1 MKHAII
7 LTPQRRKK
15 QTMEQNK
22 KERLKKIVSLAGTAL
37 MIVSLGFIGR
47 RLFGYLTA
55 EDFDRSFLSS
65 STVIMGLLGVAL
77 VEGLGIFLAGIN
89 FRSLIRNVSG
99 ISTEPTLSAT
109 VYTSANLYKY
119 IPGGVLYVAG
129 RNRLAVETEGLGHGK
144 VAFATVVEG
153 ALVAVAAILVAVLNA
168 YDHTVSYL
176 RYVDVLPIIG
186 IIVAI
191 IVLALIPIIYIFR
204 QKIST
209 GWKYLTSNMEELTF
223 LVVFK
228 RFGFALL
235 LMALWG
241 GSFAATLALLGQS
254 MNLGLV
260 STIVGLFILSW
271 VAGFL
276 TPGAPSGLGI
286 REAVML
292 MFMGGVVDGGLLII
306 AMIIH
311 RVLTVM
317 GDLIAYGIAIVYR
330 RLAFKTEPI

>member
-1 MKHAII
+1 
-7 LTPQRRKK
+7 
-15 QTMEQNK
+15 MEQSK
-22 KERLKKIVSLAGTAL
+22 KERLKKIVSYAGTAL
-37 MIVSLGFIGR
+37 MLVSLGFIGR

-65 STVIMGLLGVAL
+65 SMVIMGLLGVAL

-89 FRSLIRNVSG
+89 FRSLVRNVSG
-99 ISTEPTLSAT
+99 IPTEPTLAVT
-109 VYTSANLYKY
+109 VYTGANLYKY

-153 ALVAVAAILVAVLNA
+153 ALIAVAAILVAVLNA
-168 YDHTVSYL
+168 FDHTVNYL
-176 RYVDVLPIIG
+176 RYLDALPIIG

-191 IVLALIPIIYIFR
+191 VILSVIPVIYIFR
-204 QKIST
+204 HRIST
-209 GWKYLTSNMEELTF
+209 SWKYLTANMEELTF
-223 LVVFK
+223 SVIFK

-254 MNLGLV
+254 MTLGLV
-260 STIVGLFILSW
+260 STVVGLFILSW

-292 MFMGGVVDGGLLII
+292 MFMGGIVDGGLLIV

-311 RVLTVM
+311 RVLTVI
-317 GDLIAYGIAIVYR
+317 GDLIAYGIALAYR
-330 RLAFKTEPI
+330 QLALKN

>member
-1 MKHAII
+1 
-7 LTPQRRKK
+7 
-15 QTMEQNK
+15 MEQNK
-22 KERLKKIVSLAGTAL
+22 KERIKKIVSYVGTAL
-37 MIVSLGFIGR
+37 MLVSLWFIGR
-47 RLFGYLTA
+47 RLLGYLTA
-55 EDFDRSFLSS
+55 EDFDSSFLSS
-65 STVIMGLLGVAL
+65 TWVIMGLLGVAL
-77 VEGLGIFLAGIN
+77 VEGLGIFLAGLN
-89 FRSLIRNVSG
+89 FRSMVRNVSG
-99 ISTEPTLSAT
+99 VSTEPTLAAT
-109 VYTSANLYKY
+109 VYTSSNLYKY

-153 ALVAVAAILVAVLNA
+153 ALIAVAAILVAVLNA
-168 YDHTVSYL
+168 FDHTMDYL

-186 IIVAI
+186 IVAGIIILAI
-191 IVLALIPIIYIFR
+191 IPVVYIFR
-204 QKIST
+204 HKIST
-209 GWKYLTSNMEELTF
+209 GWKHITSNMEELTF

-260 STIVGLFILSW
+260 STVVGLFILSW

-292 MFMGGVVDGGLLII
+292 MFMGGIVDGGLLII

-317 GDLIAYGIAIVYR
+317 GDLIAYAIALAYR
-330 RLAFKTEPI
+330 QLALK

>member
-1 MKHAII
+1 
-7 LTPQRRKK
+7 
-15 QTMEQNK
+15 MEQNK
-22 KERLKKIVSLAGTAL
+22 KERIKKIVSYVGTAL
-37 MIVSLGFIGR
+37 MLVSLWFIGR

-65 STVIMGLLGVAL
+65 PWVIMGLFGVAL

-89 FRSLIRNVSG
+89 FRSLVRNVSG
-99 ISTEPTLSAT
+99 IPTEPTLAAT

-153 ALVAVAAILVAVLNA
+153 ALIAVAAILVAVINA
-168 YDHTVSYL
+168 FDHTFSYL
-176 RYVDVLPIIG
+176 RQLDALPIIG
-186 IIVAI
+186 IVVAI
-191 IVLALIPIIYIFR
+191 IILAIIPVIYVFR
-204 QKIST
+204 HKIST
-209 GWKYLTSNMEELTF
+209 GWKYLTENMEELTF
-223 LVVFK
+223 AVMFK

-254 MNLGLV
+254 MTLGLV
-260 STIVGLFILSW
+260 STVVGLFILSW

-292 MFMGGVVDGGLLII
+292 MFMGGIVDGGLLIV

-317 GDLIAYGIAIVYR
+317 GDLLAYGIALLYR
-330 RLAFKTEPI
+330 QITLKNEVS